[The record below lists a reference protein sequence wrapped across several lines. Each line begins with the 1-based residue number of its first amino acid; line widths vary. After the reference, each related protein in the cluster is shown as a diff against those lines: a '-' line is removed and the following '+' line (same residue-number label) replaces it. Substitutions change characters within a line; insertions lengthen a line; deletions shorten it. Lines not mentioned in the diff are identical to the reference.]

1 MKVGFCNIYSF
12 RPHVQHLFYLSEL
25 FQDAGHEVFFLTCD
39 ASVESCYVRSLKQTS
54 KVKECAKCILGGVR
68 SFPVSNVTSLSKR
81 TNEVSLSDK
90 ELYEITLSSS
100 CTLNRTESEDEWND
114 DEVVDLRNSLYT
126 SVQKTYSSA
135 LDWIKQNE
143 LEAVVCFNGRMELT
157 RAVTSACEALDVPY
171 VTHERTWFGDGIQL
185 VPNANCLSL
194 KALSDLVEEFDNK
207 CLTLEQAQY
216 AGQLIAK
223 RFLQQNNLEWRVYN
237 KDAEQTSWPI
247 PVIGKKVLVLPSS
260 KNEFAGHKEWLTNWK
275 DNTSALNDLFE
286 AFEIS
291 PAQVVVR
298 FHPNWSESIGKV
310 SGERSRTHYQ
320 KWAEKHNIHYIDSHE
335 KANTYDLIQ
344 EADIVVLNGGS
355 SSVEAG
361 ALGKQVICLGPS
373 TYHKAGFL
381 RVFKSK
387 DDMYLP
393 EARIDLDP
401 NEVMTKT
408 LRFVYLRAKRFPQF
422 VDYVKANTTTQYEYF
437 EGADPNRLIKMF
449 ETGRIE
455 PDDLIFS
462 NSPEDE
468 KQVVDLLVQKDWMTL
483 NQYKPASKVR
493 TALPM
498 SRRLGF
504 QWIDKVR
511 EKLPRGDR

>member
-25 FQDAGHEVFFLTCD
+25 LKNAGHEVFFLTCD
-39 ASVESCYVRSLKQTS
+39 ASVDNCYVRSLKQTS
-54 KVKECAKCILGGVR
+54 KVKECSKCILGGVR
-68 SFPVSNVTSLSKR
+68 SFPVSNITSLSKKV
-81 TNEVSLSDK
+81 NETALSDD

-100 CTLNRTESEDEWND
+100 CTLNRTESEEELNDED
-114 DEVVDLRNSLYT
+114 VVNIGSSLYT

-143 LEAVVCFNGRMELT
+143 LDAVVCFNGRMELT
-157 RAVTSACEALDVPY
+157 RAVTSACETLGIPY

-185 VPNANCLSL
+185 IPNANCLSL

-207 CLTLEQAQY
+207 YLTLEQAQF
-216 AGQLIAK
+216 AGQLIAQ
-223 RFLQQNNLEWRVYN
+223 RFLQQNTLEWRVYN
-237 KDAEQTSWPI
+237 KDSEKTAWPI
-247 PVIGKKVLVLPSS
+247 PVRGKKVLILPSS

-275 DNTSALNDLFE
+275 DNTSALNDLFD

-291 PAQVVVR
+291 PDQVVVR
-298 FHPNWSESIGKV
+298 FHPNWSENIGKV
-310 SGERSRTHYQ
+310 SGNRSRTHYEG
-320 KWAEKHNIHYIDSHE
+320 WAEKKGIHYIDSHE

-355 SSVEAG
+355 SAVEAG

-387 DDMYLP
+387 EDMYLP
-393 EARIDLDP
+393 QARLDLNPDI
-401 NEVMTKT
+401 VIRKT
-408 LRFVYLRAKRFPQF
+408 LRHVYLRAKRFPQF

-437 EGADPNRLIKMF
+437 EGADANRLTSMM
-449 ETGRIE
+449 ETGRIV
-455 PDDLIFS
+455 PDDPVFA

-468 KQVVDLLVQKDWMTL
+468 KHVIDLLIQKDWATL
-483 NQYKPASKVR
+483 NQYQPSSEIRK
-493 TALPM
+493 ALSM
-498 SRRLGF
+498 NRGFGF